1 MSRHWL
7 HLLLGEAVLLAFV
20 GLTLTVPGCGGG
32 TSAHDGGAPRDAVRD
47 LPHEPSPAET
57 GANFP
62 DAPASP
68 VQDTAISL
76 VPDAVAMD
84 LARGDGDEVDATVSD
99 GLSTAD
105 AVATDAVATDL
116 ARGDGDEVDATIS
129 DGLSTADAVATD
141 TTARADALADSPD
154 VGKLDGAIDLLVDP
168 VCASA
173 DSTGFFAACT
183 SCVDPSNCDSVTVS
197 GRTRQACGCEA
208 DTDCPCGL
216 TCGCSTIAPSV
227 QLCGICRR

>member
-1 MSRHWL
+1 MRGGLRRGDDFSDRTGSLQTLQSRAIVAIMSRHWL

-76 VPDAVAMD
+76 VPDAVAM
-84 LARGDGDEVDATVSD
+84 
-99 GLSTAD
+99 
-105 AVATDAVATDL
+105 DL